1 MWLTDEKETELWN
14 PRRSPAGNL
23 LHLPLASLQH
33 FVSRSSLLFSAGL
46 LIYACYGVWH
56 STLELNAREQQ
67 AHASSYQRY
76 DDHLDDT
83 FSRDDS
89 FYPEEQD
96 ERPYQGWS
104 AMEEKGC
111 NYQQQDRY
119 QQENQYEEH
128 YGYQSGPGGHSTGGR
143 TNHGFDVGEEEG

>member
-1 MWLTDEKETELWN
+1 M
-14 PRRSPAGNL
+14 
-23 LHLPLASLQH
+23 
-33 FVSRSSLLFSAGL
+33 
-46 LIYACYGVWH
+46 WH

-76 DDHLDDT
+76 DDHLDET
-83 FSRDDS
+83 FSPDDS

-104 AMEEKGC
+104 ALEEKGC

-119 QQENQYEEH
+119 QQENQYEDH
-128 YGYQSGPGGHSTGGR
+128 YGYQSGPGGTGGR